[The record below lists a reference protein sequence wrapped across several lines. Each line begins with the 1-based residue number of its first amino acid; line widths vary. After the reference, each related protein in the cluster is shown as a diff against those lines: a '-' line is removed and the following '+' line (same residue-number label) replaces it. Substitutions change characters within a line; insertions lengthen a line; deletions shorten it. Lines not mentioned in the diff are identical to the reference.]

1 MGQEFIL
8 SILSIVIPSISAILS
23 IAYATYR
30 VGKKFGEIDEKFKRI
45 DERFNELKDYVDTR
59 IARLGRVFSS
69 YQEFFVEY
77 LSVKGVISE
86 QEATMIKNEASR

>member
-1 MGQEFIL
+1 VGQEFIL

-45 DERFNELKDYVDTR
+45 DERFNELKDYVGLR
-59 IARLGRVFSS
+59 ELLGL
-69 YQEFFVEY
+69 VECSHLIRNSLLSIY
-77 LSVKGVISE
+77 L
-86 QEATMIKNEASR
+86 